1 MYGGLERGRW
11 EPYHSGVL
19 DSVGGRKRWEGKGRG
34 GKEREGEGRKGKG
47 RELLFPFIEKSF

>member
-34 GKEREGEGRKGKG
+34 GKEREGSYCFHSSRN
-47 RELLFPFIEKSF
+47 LFKN